1 MKELELKVKK
11 IEPFDRISDILVHSD
26 GGLYNLLI
34 PTASSTWDLLLI
46 DRDAEPGEKTELKT
60 GHIKVIGED
69 GKTFHLRIHKIPVW
83 DTEDDSED
91 DSIVGL
97 CEVIANLLTYRKD
110 YKTKKTP
117 PRDENGFI
125 RLTPTRRGSWEIERR
140 TKEGITPSLAME
152 TRMNV
157 AYTMSHRLDKFVR
170 LVVLDNAPDDET
182 EFVDGIVVLY
192 QALLKRPRITY
203 NTYSKNYRVK
213 LFRYEDTG
221 DLKAAHEV
229 SAYLKDIGADTF
241 MIETIIDNLSQM
253 LINIGPS
260 KRSCYDDDYV

>member
-11 IEPFDRISDILVHSD
+11 IEPFDRIPDILVHGD

-34 PTASSTWDLLLI
+34 PTAPSTWDLLLI
-46 DRDAEPGEKTELKT
+46 DRDAEPGEKTELKA
-60 GHIKVIGED
+60 GHARIVDEN
-69 GKTFHLRIHKIPVW
+69 GKKFHLRIHKIPVW

-91 DSIVGL
+91 DPIVKL
-97 CEVIANLLTYRKD
+97 CETIASLISYRKD

-125 RLTPTRRGSWEIERR
+125 RLTPTRRGEYEIRRR
-140 TKEGITPSLAME
+140 TEEGITPSHAMD
-152 TRMNV
+152 TRMNA
-157 AYTMSHRLDKFVR
+157 AYNMAHRLDKFVR

-203 NTYSKNYRVK
+203 NTYSKKYGVK

-221 DLKAAHEV
+221 DLKAAHAMSE
-229 SAYLKDIGADTF
+229 YLKDIGADTS
-241 MIETIIDNLSQM
+241 MINTIIDNLGQM

-260 KRSCYDDDYV
+260 NRLYYDDDYM

>member
-11 IEPFDRISDILVHSD
+11 IEPFDRIPDTLIHGD

-34 PTASSTWDLLLI
+34 PTAPSTWDLLLI

-91 DSIVGL
+91 DPIIGL

-125 RLTPTRRGSWEIERR
+125 RLTPTRRGEYEIRRR
-140 TKEGITPSLAME
+140 TEDGITPSLAME
-152 TRMNV
+152 TRMNA

-203 NTYSKNYRVK
+203 NTYSKKYGVK
-213 LFRYEDTG
+213 LFRYEDIG

-241 MIETIIDNLSQM
+241 MIETIIDSLGQY
-253 LINIGPS
+253 
-260 KRSCYDDDYV
+260 KRPYYDDDYV

>member
-11 IEPFDRISDILVHSD
+11 VEPFDQIPDILVHSD

-34 PTASSTWDLLLI
+34 STVPHTWDLLLI

-91 DSIVGL
+91 DPIVNL
-97 CEVIANLLTYRKD
+97 CETIASLLNYRKD

-125 RLTPTRRGSWEIERR
+125 RLTPTCWGNREIKRR
-140 TKEGITPSLAME
+140 TEDGITPSLAMV
-152 TRMNV
+152 TRMNA

-203 NTYSKNYRVK
+203 NTYSKKHGVK

-241 MIETIIDNLSQM
+241 MIETIIDSLGQ
-253 LINIGPS
+253 LFINIGPS
-260 KRSCYDDDYV
+260 KRPYYDDEYL